1 MIRPHYTRAGK
12 ALPWYTQCWNW
23 CKQFPAILATG
34 ASTPP
39 QTSGVAAA
47 AFISAAI
54 GTMTVMVTHHLAET
68 SIVRE
73 KFIYSLG
80 YWIPGSTNP
89 DPVTGNI
96 GSYAGKETMLLIGWL
111 ISWFILHHLL
121 EHRQVSPRTIF
132 FGTFGLFVAAIVM
145 CWHPLFPYLPLQ

>member
-1 MIRPHYTRAGK
+1 MSRSRHTRSGK
-12 ALPWYTQCWNW
+12 LLPLYTQCWNW

-34 ASTPP
+34 SSTPP
-39 QTSGVAAA
+39 QTSGIAAA

-54 GTMTVMVTHHLAET
+54 VTLTVMLAHHLAET
-68 SIVRE
+68 SIVTE

-80 YWIPGSTNP
+80 SWIPGSTST
-89 DPVTGNI
+89 DPVAGNI

-111 ISWFILHHLL
+111 LGWVILHHLL
-121 EHRQVSPRTIF
+121 KHRQIRPRTIF
-132 FGTFGLFVAAIVM
+132 VGTFGLLIVALVM